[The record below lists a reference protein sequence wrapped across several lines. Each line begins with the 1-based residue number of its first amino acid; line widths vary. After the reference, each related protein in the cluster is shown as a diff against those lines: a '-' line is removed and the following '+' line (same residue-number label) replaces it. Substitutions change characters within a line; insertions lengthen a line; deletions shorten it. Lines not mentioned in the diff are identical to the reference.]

1 MSKKKTESEPIKK
14 TLISNFEK
22 TGGFNIPF
30 ELLKDYSAYC
40 TDKIKSTFW
49 KIKSNIVDTSAAIK
63 VRKNYKVEYNEN
75 PANGEPFAKIIPK
88 EL

>member
-1 MSKKKTESEPIKK
+1 MAKKKKSDPIEKT

-22 TGGFNIPF
+22 TGGFNIPL

-49 KIKSNIVDTSAAIK
+49 KIKSNIADTSAAIK